1 MLAMTV
7 VATAG
12 FLVGCTTYH
21 DYDAFVTRPQ
31 PVVTATEYR
40 MAPPDVI
47 LIESK
52 RVKEID
58 QHRETIRPDG
68 RITLPLLGSVFI
80 AGRTPEEASLE
91 LSGMAREYYQ
101 DADVS
106 LRVVSFNSKKIYV
119 FGEVLAPGPYAYD
132 GANTILEVLAHS
144 QPSRLA
150 DPDHI
155 HILRPSAD
163 GKTVKRMTINAN
175 KMIKEGDTSLDA
187 VLEEGDIVFV
197 PPNALAAVGLAFQ
210 QLLLPIQPAAAT
222 VKGPADIGQSA
233 TGTTYGRT
241 N

>member
-1 MLAMTV
+1 VMTMTLTMLS
-7 VATAG
+7 
-12 FLVGCTTYH
+12 GCTTYT
-21 DYDAFVTRPQ
+21 DYDSFVTRPQ
-31 PVVTATEYR
+31 PTVTATEYR

-52 RVKEID
+52 RVREID

-68 RITLPLLGSVFI
+68 RITLPLLGSVFV
-80 AGRTPEEASLE
+80 AGLTPEEASLA
-91 LSGMAREYYQ
+91 LMTMAKDYYQ

-119 FGEVLAPGPYAYD
+119 FGEVQAPGPYTYD
-132 GANTILEVLAHS
+132 GANTILEVLAQA

-155 HILRPSAD
+155 HIMRPSRD

-175 KMIKEGDTSLDA
+175 KMIQEGDTSLDA

-233 TGTTYGRT
+233 TGSTYGRT